1 MMAAG
6 RPPPS
11 ASLNMPRRLLDLA
24 VLAAILVGGV
34 LAWRS
39 GAERVRLEGRYRRM
53 ARTAGDLSVVDPT
66 KVYFLA
72 LETDEP
78 LHFAWRMHAPANYPM
93 IFSHAGGGGSGSS
106 TSSSST
112 PADAIIRVRCRRDEA
127 GRLQVFLKAY
137 GGSSLLAVEDDM
149 AKFLAGR
156 EDELIVERLA
166 ADGPVEVDPSASA
179 TLLRVAMPASMIA
192 EARATLPGYVVDRH
206 VPDVLKI
213 TVGPPQQ
220 P

>member
-1 MMAAG
+1 
-6 RPPPS
+6 
-11 ASLNMPRRLLDLA
+11 MPRRLLNLT

-39 GAERVRLEGRYRRM
+39 GAERVRLEDRYRRM
-53 ARTAGDLSVVDPT
+53 VRAAGDLAIVDPT

-72 LETDEP
+72 LDAEGP
-78 LHFAWRMHAPANYPM
+78 LHFAWRMHTPANYSM
-93 IFSHAGGGGSGSS
+93 IFSHAGGGGSGTTS
-106 TSSSST
+106 TSSSAPS
-112 PADAIIRVRCRRDEA
+112 DAIVRVRFRRDED
-127 GRLQVFLKAY
+127 GRLRVFARAL
-137 GGSSLLAVEDDM
+137 GGSSFFGVEDDL

-156 EDELIVERLA
+156 EDELIIERLA
-166 ADGPVEVDPSASA
+166 VDGPVEVDPSASV
-179 TLLRVAMPASMIA
+179 TLLRVAMPESMIA
-192 EARATLPGYVVDRH
+192 EARAALPGHVVDRH

>member
-1 MMAAG
+1 
-6 RPPPS
+6 
-11 ASLNMPRRLLDLA
+11 MPRRLLNL
-24 VLAAILVGGV
+24 VMLAAILVGGV

-39 GAERVRLEGRYRRM
+39 GAERIRLEGRYRRM
-53 ARTAGDLSVVDPT
+53 AHAAGDLSVVNPT
-66 KVYFLA
+66 KVYFLG
-72 LETDEP
+72 LDTDEP

-106 TSSSST
+106 TSSSGAPS
-112 PADAIIRVRCRRDEA
+112 DAIVRVRCRRDEA
-127 GRLQVFLKAY
+127 GRLQVFSKAF
-137 GGSSLLAVEDDM
+137 GGSSLFAVEDAM

-166 ADGPVEVDPSASA
+166 ADGPVEMDASASA
-179 TLLRVAMPASMIA
+179 VLLRVAMPASMIA
-192 EARATLPGYVVDRH
+192 EARVALPGHVVDRH
-206 VPDVLKI
+206 VPDVFKI

>member
-1 MMAAG
+1 
-6 RPPPS
+6 
-11 ASLNMPRRLLDLA
+11 MPRRLLNL
-24 VLAAILVGGV
+24 VMLAAILVGGV

-39 GAERVRLEGRYRRM
+39 GAERIRLEGRYRRM
-53 ARTAGDLSVVDPT
+53 AHAAGDLSVVNPT
-66 KVYFLA
+66 KVYFLG
-72 LETDEP
+72 LDTDEP

-106 TSSSST
+106 TSSSGAPS
-112 PADAIIRVRCRRDEA
+112 DAIVRVRC
-127 GRLQVFLKAY
+127 FSKAF
-137 GGSSLLAVEDDM
+137 GGSSLFAVEDAM

-166 ADGPVEVDPSASA
+166 ADGPVEMDASASA
-179 TLLRVAMPASMIA
+179 VLLRVAMPASMIA
-192 EARATLPGYVVDRH
+192 EARVALPGHVVDRH
-206 VPDVLKI
+206 VPDVFKI